1 MKPKN
6 KYKKVQIS
14 FLISTFAGI
23 AGLYIAYKF
32 DSAAAKNISYILF
45 EHVYSCLV
53 RKISHNQ
60 DKKILK
66 NNIFKEQQN
75 MLK

>member
-1 MKPKN
+1 MKPEN
-6 KYKKVQIS
+6 KYKKYKYL

-45 EHVYSCLV
+45 GAWFILALYV
-53 RKISHNQ
+53 RYLIIR
-60 DKKILK
+60 DKK
-66 NNIFKEQQN
+66 NIK
-75 MLK
+75 K